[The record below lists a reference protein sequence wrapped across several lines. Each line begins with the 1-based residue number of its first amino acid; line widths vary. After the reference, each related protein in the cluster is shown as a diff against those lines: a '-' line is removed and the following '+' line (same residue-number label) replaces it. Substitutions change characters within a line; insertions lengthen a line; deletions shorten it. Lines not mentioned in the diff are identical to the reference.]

1 MRLKAYAELTK
12 FEHTIF
18 ALPFL
23 LAGIVLLVEDFPS
36 LWKLFWVLVAFVSAR
51 TLGMSLNR
59 LIDLPI
65 DQLNPRTKDWVHAR
79 GEISQEDIKKLV
91 LISGGIFLFSCLM
104 INLLTFLLAPLVVF
118 LLWFYPYAKRITY
131 YPHLVLGLVY
141 FLIPLAV
148 DIAFNESI
156 SKTALLLGTGMAFWV
171 AGFDVLYALQDY
183 EFDRVHNL
191 KSIPV
196 KYGIGGA
203 LKISKLFHAITF
215 LSLLALLFVVDF
227 LGPIYL
233 LGLLVLGLFLVYE
246 HSLIKEHDLSKINRA
261 FFTVNGYVSVVYF
274 LTVLLDRLI

>member
-59 LIDLPI
+59 LVDLPI
-65 DQLNPRTKDWVHAR
+65 DQLNPRTKDWVHAK
-79 GEISQEDIKKLV
+79 GELSQEDIKKLV
-91 LISGGIFLFSCLM
+91 LISGGIFLLACLM

-118 LLWFYPYAKRITY
+118 LLWFYPYAKRVTY

-148 DIAFNESI
+148 DTAFNEGI
-156 SKTALLLGTGMAFWV
+156 SKTALLLGVG
-171 AGFDVLYALQDY
+171 
-183 EFDRVHNL
+183 
-191 KSIPV
+191 
-196 KYGIGGA
+196 YG
-203 LKISKLFHAITF
+203 
-215 LSLLALLFVVDF
+215 F
-227 LGPIYL
+227 LGGGI
-233 LGLLVLGLFLVYE
+233 
-246 HSLIKEHDLSKINRA
+246 
-261 FFTVNGYVSVVYF
+261 
-274 LTVLLDRLI
+274 